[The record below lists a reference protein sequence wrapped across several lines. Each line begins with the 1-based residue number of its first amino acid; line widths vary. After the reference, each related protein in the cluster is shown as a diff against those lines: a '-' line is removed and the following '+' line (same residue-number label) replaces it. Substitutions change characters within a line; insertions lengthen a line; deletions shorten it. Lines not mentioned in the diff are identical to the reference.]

1 MALEA
6 RSVRPIEEALVISRT
21 EEGFRVYAPADP
33 TKSYLVTGSPER
45 PACTCS
51 DYQGHEGNPFWR
63 CLHITAVLNQLDGPN
78 GRQPDHYDAEERR
91 AIQEEGQ
98 LPEPVKNGAGT
109 QMLLKRSV
117 SPDGK
122 IDSLSVEFSC
132 PVNDLTGGDIKG
144 RAGSMLSLQGQII
157 GAFLNGNGGNSRPV
171 AAGNNGNGSNGNGS
185 NPDGTLPAQMQNIG
199 GINTKW
205 GRRLFIGIQSNGQS
219 LKFFGSRKQLAEALS
234 VAGYARLAERID
246 EGMALNVPCRII
258 TRPSEDGR
266 YVNVESVLPS
276 AQSARRG
283 M

>member
-1 MALEA
+1 MAFEA
-6 RSVRPIEEALVISRT
+6 RSVRPIDEALVISRT

-33 TKSYLVTGSPER
+33 TKSYTVTGSPER

-51 DYQGHEGNPFWR
+51 DYQGHEGNPFWHCR
-63 CLHITAVLNQLDGPN
+63 HITAVLNQLDGPN
-78 GRQPDHYDAEERR
+78 GRQPDRYDAEERR
-91 AIQEEGQ
+91 AIQEEQ
-98 LPEPVKNGAGT
+98 PAPEPVPSGTGA

-132 PVNDLTGGDIKG
+132 AVDDLTGGDIKG
-144 RAGSMLSLQGQII
+144 RAGAMLTLQGQII
-157 GAFLNGNGGNSRPV
+157 GAFLETNGSSPRAPQ
-171 AAGNNGNGSNGNGS
+171 NNGNGNGS
-185 NPDGTLPAQMQNIG
+185 SPDGTMSAQMQNIG

-219 LKFFGSRKQLAEALS
+219 LKFFGTRKQLAEALS

-246 EGMALNVPCRII
+246 EGMALNVPCRVI

-266 YVNVESVLPS
+266 YMNVESVLPP